1 MDNIKYLIYF
11 ILICT
16 VVKYYKLVLN
26 NKLFMI
32 IIIMIDIMITDCYFT
47 PKLQENLECEGDVY
61 CGRNSYCDGK
71 YTYSDGTCQNKK
83 GKNKSCRRN
92 SWCDSNKCKHYNS
105 DGVGNCD

>member
-1 MDNIKYLIYF
+1 
-11 ILICT
+11 
-16 VVKYYKLVLN
+16 
-26 NKLFMI
+26 
-32 IIIMIDIMITDCYFT
+32 MIDIMITDCYFT